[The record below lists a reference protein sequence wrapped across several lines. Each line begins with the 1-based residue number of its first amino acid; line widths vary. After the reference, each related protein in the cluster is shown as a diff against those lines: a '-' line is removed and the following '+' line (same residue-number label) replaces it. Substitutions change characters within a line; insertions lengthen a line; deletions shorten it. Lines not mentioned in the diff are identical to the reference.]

1 MIYTWS
7 INHFLLSGEAM
18 RRSTKKRV
26 TLSDIAQASG
36 VSLSAVSL
44 ALSDKPGISQETRS
58 RVIELARSMGYRL
71 KISAEIPPKH
81 SFHTIGLLVSPK
93 VDEEPHISTFYAYII
108 SAIEA
113 TCQQMNLN
121 LMYAN
126 LLLDRHFRPYHLPPL
141 LEKGDVDGFLIAGAP
156 VNEEIS
162 QVLDRRGLPVVL
174 LEAYCP
180 THEYSAILYDNFQG
194 TYDATEYLIGKG
206 HRHIGY
212 VGGHLQDYPSFRDR
226 RLGYLKAL
234 EHHQYA
240 PPYCAD
246 FSVYLAQRNEV
257 VEAAVNLVRQNP
269 QITALV
275 CATDDIAIA
284 AISGLSHA
292 GFAVPGDISI
302 IGFDDIEMAENIVPA
317 LTTMRVNKQSM
328 GRMAVQILLNH
339 AQQETSECVIS
350 YFRPTLVERSSVIKR

>member
-1 MIYTWS
+1 
-7 INHFLLSGEAM
+7 M
-18 RRSTKKRV
+18 RKSVKKRV

-44 ALSDKPGISQETRS
+44 ALSDKPGISQETRV
-58 RVIELARSMGYRL
+58 RVIEIARTMGYPL
-71 KISAEIPPKH
+71 KIPPEIPPKR
-81 SFHTIGLLVSPK
+81 SVHTIGLLVSPK

-113 TCQQMNLN
+113 ACQQMNLN

-126 LLLDRHFRPYHLPPL
+126 LLLDRHFRPYNLPPL
-141 LEKGDVDGFLIAGAP
+141 LEKGDVDGFLIAGVP

-162 QVLDRRGLPVVL
+162 QVLDRRRLPVVL
-174 LEAYCP
+174 LESYCP
-180 THEYSAILYDNFQG
+180 TREYSAILYDNFQG

-212 VGGHLQDYPSFRDR
+212 VGGHLQDYPSFRER

-234 EHHQYA
+234 EQHRYA

-257 VEAAVNLVRQNP
+257 VEAAVSLVLRNP

-284 AISGLSHA
+284 AISGLSRA

-339 AQQETSECVIS
+339 ALQETSECVIS
-350 YFRPTLVERSSVIKR
+350 YFRPTLVERSSVIARHGNPGSQSQG